1 MATVLNDK
9 KTKLK
14 IVVVTGKKEDGSDRT
29 AERVFNNA
37 NPEVTNDDMYNIA
50 TQIGAMQEYT
60 VEKYVRIDEGELA
73 PEE

>member
-1 MATVLNDK
+1 MAAVLNDK

-50 TQIGAMQEYT
+50 TQIGTMQEYP